1 VGRAHPTRLEDLI
14 GHYVNYRKSFAP
26 REPADQFGLYAVAT
40 RHPAALWREVGR
52 QPVKTGVYSVRAL
65 RQPITVIVLKEVAPV
80 TRNALWALFS
90 FEAQRVAQGAQD
102 YVWRQPDHLP
112 IRQELYHC
120 YQQVGVA
127 MSYTFENFRQDLAR
141 ELVLELPVEE
151 RLRGLPAEERLH
163 GLSDAELEYLRQFF
177 TRPTQVLALTV
188 FAP

>member
-1 VGRAHPTRLEDLI
+1 
-14 GHYVNYRKSFAP
+14 
-26 REPADQFGLYAVAT
+26 
-40 RHPAALWREVGR
+40 
-52 QPVKTGVYSVRAL
+52 
-65 RQPITVIVLKEVAPV
+65 
-80 TRNALWALFS
+80 
-90 FEAQRVAQGAQD
+90 
-102 YVWRQPDHLP
+102 
-112 IRQELYHC
+112 
-120 YQQVGVA
+120 

>member
-1 VGRAHPTRLEDLI
+1 MVFATQL
-14 GHYVNYRKSFAP
+14 YRKSFAP
-26 REPADQFGLYAVAT
+26 REPVDQFGLYAVAT
-40 RHPAALWREVGR
+40 RHPAALWREVER

-65 RQPITVIVLKEVAPV
+65 RQPITVIVLKEIAPA

-90 FEAQRVAQGAQD
+90 FEAKRVAQGAQD

-112 IRQELYHC
+112 ILQELYHC

-151 RLRGLPAEERLH
+151 RLRGLTPEELMRGLTPEELMRGLTPEELLG
-163 GLSDAELEYLRQFF
+163 GLSEAELESLRQLLFQGQ
-177 TRPTQVLALTV
+177 PK
-188 FAP
+188 P